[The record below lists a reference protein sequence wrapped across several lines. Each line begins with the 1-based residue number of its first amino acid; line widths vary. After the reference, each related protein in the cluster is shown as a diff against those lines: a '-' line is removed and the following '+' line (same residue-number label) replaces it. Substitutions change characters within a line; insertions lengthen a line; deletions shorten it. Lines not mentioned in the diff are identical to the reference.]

1 MKKKTKSVYSL
12 NDLLS
17 EMSFSRDDY
26 KKKIREHLLGGLRE
40 YCKYKCAIKNNFVT
54 WTKHWHT
61 EFERLIGDEL
71 LQAMLHDTKFKDK
84 RKAAIE
90 EIAKIKSLEDG
101 VMSRTNAVIMKDY
114 QVNKLSKSLESSD
127 LKEFWDRVQDTLD
140 YVLPQK

>member
-26 KKKIREHLLGGLRE
+26 KKKIREHLFGGLKE

-54 WTKHWHT
+54 WTEHWYA
-61 EFERLIGDEL
+61 EYERLIENEM

-90 EIAKIKSLEDG
+90 EIAKIKALELGIID
-101 VMSRTNAVIMKDY
+101 RTQTVIMKDFK
-114 QVNKLSKSLESSD
+114 VNKLSKKLDSSD
-127 LKEFWDRVQDTLD
+127 LEEFWNRVQNVLD
-140 YVLPQK
+140 FVLPQK